1 MYRPRWVHR
10 ALYSNT
16 NNNNSST
23 HTHTHKRVDKHGCKK
38 GSLKTVSRCVLRAAL
53 KEEAQPGWRQRKETI
68 FHQIFLCL
76 HEG

>member
-1 MYRPRWVHR
+1 MYRPRWEHR

-38 GSLKTVSRCVLRAAL
+38 GSLKTVSEQVRLEGGL
-53 KEEAQPGWRQRKETI
+53 KRGGTTRVAPT
-68 FHQIFLCL
+68 
-76 HEG
+76 